1 MKILSFA
8 LLLTLSCPI
17 AVNAQSGYLV
27 KTQKATTSTAG
38 EESEFIANH
47 FKNYRLNEWVPG
59 LKFMVI
65 PNRTDMII
73 STFVD
78 AESGKDVGSGEL
90 KYKIMEYTGAED
102 TPKGAARF
110 NFTCEGKNYYHE
122 EGYTKVAD
130 FCAKPKAGIATL
142 AYLGDVD
149 TAKELLEG
157 QTLYTRGTEFCRD
170 NENAADG
177 FDPVT
182 LPVNSQVTVV
192 AVGVG
197 TREFPVKIVFK
208 EAKGAEYFQNVA
220 ISKTNC
226 GMRDDEFI
234 MTLKK
239 NFFPNS
245 FALSDPN
252 KKSSENLTARYKGKS
267 VYLIHSTEMNSE
279 AAGPMKVGRYK
290 QFMINDIK
298 TKSGTNYVTVTL
310 TNAKGDKFE
319 KDVTFTRASVIGDI
333 NGEREDHFNDLFGI
347 GNLRKKYPN
356 ITEANWEAIAEGQIK
371 IGMTTDECRMAKGS
385 PIRIDRVITKG
396 TEVWFYDKS
405 ILEFKGGKLQTVK

>member
-1 MKILSFA
+1 MKILSLA
-8 LLLTLSCPI
+8 LLLAISCPI
-17 AVNAQSGYLV
+17 AANAQNGYLV
-27 KTQKATTSTAG
+27 KTQKATAASTN
-38 EESEFIANH
+38 EESEFIENH
-47 FKNYRLNEWVPG
+47 FKNYLLNEWTPG
-59 LKFMVI
+59 MKFMVL

-73 STFVD
+73 STFCD
-78 AESGKDVGSGEL
+78 AETGKDVGNGEL

-102 TPKGAARF
+102 TSKGNARF

-122 EGYTKVAD
+122 ESYMKVAD

-149 TAKELLEG
+149 MAKELLEG
-157 QTLYTRGTEFCRD
+157 QTLYTRTTDFCRD
-170 NENAADG
+170 NESAAEG

-182 LPVNSQVTVV
+182 LPINSKVTVT

-208 EAKGAEYFQNVA
+208 DAKGGEYFQNVA

-245 FALSDPN
+245 FAFSDAN
-252 KKSSENLTARYKGKS
+252 KKTSEDLTARYKGKP
-267 VYLIHSTEMNSE
+267 VYLIHSTEMNSDN
-279 AAGPMKVGRYK
+279 GPKKIGRYK
-290 QFMINDIK
+290 QFIINDIK
-298 TKSGTNYVTVTL
+298 AKSGSNYNTVTL
-310 TNAKGDKFE
+310 TDNKGNKYE

-356 ITEANWEAIAEGQIK
+356 ISEENWNAIANGEIK
-371 IGMTTDECRMAKGS
+371 IGMTTDECRMAKGN
-385 PIRIDRVITKG
+385 PIRVDRVTTKG
-396 TEVWFYDKS
+396 VEVWFYERNV
-405 ILEFKGGKLQTVK
+405 LEFKGGKLQTLK